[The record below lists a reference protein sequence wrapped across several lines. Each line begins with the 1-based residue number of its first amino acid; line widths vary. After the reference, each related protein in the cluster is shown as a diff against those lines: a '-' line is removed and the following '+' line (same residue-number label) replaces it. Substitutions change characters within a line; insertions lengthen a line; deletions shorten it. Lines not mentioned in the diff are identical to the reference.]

1 MHRIINTIQ
10 SRQRVQIAVVVLII
24 VVTSIWIPSN
34 TAIRQYRDAIRQY
47 RDAIIRGTSRVLTFV
62 TNSDMSARNNLE
74 LYNNSHHKS
83 ELGLFE
89 VPTAAA
95 ASSLGMVSQGRT
107 NSSQPGLIV
116 GTYPVGV
123 AVNPVTKKVYVTDEF
138 SNSLSVISGTS
149 NSVEGTIAVGD
160 FPYGVAINPFDSRVY
175 VTNRGSNTVSVID
188 GSTNTKLHNITV
200 QNSPVGI
207 AVNPSANWIYVT
219 NVNSNTVSVIDGITD
234 KVTANITVGKIPYG
248 VAVNPITKK
257 VYVTNIGSNTVSV
270 IDGLK
275 NKVTANITVGKNPV
289 GVAVNPATNTIF
301 VTNYASN
308 TVSVI
313 DGLNNKV
320 TANIT
325 VGKNP
330 VGVAVNPATNKGYV
344 TNIESNSVSVIDA
357 IANKVT
363 GAITVNPSLGGSYK
377 IHDPVLS
384 MPITAKFP
392 LIASLVAVNDISNI
406 VYVTNT
412 GSDTVSIIDGNIGSM
427 VVKVSFN
434 INPPNSGDIQCNGQQ
449 ILPNTYF
456 LYRNGTS
463 LICTANAESGYK
475 FSSWSNM
482 VYSLNNPLSFNLSQF
497 GGTIAA
503 NYKATLSFEQYLAII
518 LGPISIISITVG
530 WFFRNRQRRHLD
542 KYMTIID
549 TAYESLEQNNNSKE
563 CLLHLQL
570 VRKEIA
576 QLFKKGKI
584 SDAYYNILDKKISE
598 YIEKVNSL

>member
-1 MHRIINTIQ
+1 MLEIINTIQ
-10 SRQRVQIAVVVLII
+10 RHRIQIALVVLII
-24 VVTSIWIPSN
+24 VVTSIWILSN
-34 TAIRQYRDAIRQY
+34 TSIRQSKDVIT
-47 RDAIIRGTSRVLTFV
+47 GVTSRALRFIENIDTSVGI
-62 TNSDMSARNNLE
+62 NLE
-74 LYNNSHHKS
+74 LYNNSYHKS
-83 ELGLFE
+83 EFGLIDLPPEAIALGI
-89 VPTAAA
+89 VD
-95 ASSLGMVSQGRT
+95 QGHT
-107 NSSQPGLIV
+107 NSSQPALTV

-123 AVNPVTKKVYVTDEF
+123 AVNPVTKKIYITDEF
-138 SNSLSVISGTS
+138 SNSVSVISGTS

-175 VTNRGSNTVSVID
+175 VTNRGSDTVSVID

-219 NVNSNTVSVIDGITD
+219 NINSNTVSVIDGIND

-248 VAVNPITKK
+248 IGVNPITKK
-257 VYVTNIGSNTVSV
+257 VYVTNIGTNTVSV

-275 NKVTANITVGKNPV
+275 NKVTGNITVGKNPV
-289 GVAVNPATNTIF
+289 GIAVNPATNKIL

-308 TVSVI
+308 TVSVV
-313 DGLNNKV
+313 DGINDKV

-325 VGKNP
+325 VGKKP
-330 VGVAVNPATNKGYV
+330 VGVAVNPSTNKAYV
-344 TNIESNSVSVIDA
+344 TNIESNTVSVIDT
-357 IANKVT
+357 IANKVIGT
-363 GAITVNPSLGGSYK
+363 ITVNPSLGGSYK

-392 LIASLVAVNDISNI
+392 LIASLVAVNDISNM

-412 GSDTVSIIDGNIGSM
+412 GSDTVSIIDGNIDRI

-434 INPPNSGDIQCNGQQ
+434 SNPPNSGDIQCNGQQ

-456 LYRNGTS
+456 LYRNSTN
-463 LICTANAESGYK
+463 LICTATADRGFK

-482 VYSLNNPLSFNLSQF
+482 LYSLSNPLSFNLSQY
-497 GGTIAA
+497 GGTLTA
-503 NYKATLSFEQYLAII
+503 NFKETLSLEQYLAII

-530 WFFRNRQRRHLD
+530 WFLRNRQRRHLN

-570 VRKEIA
+570 VRKEISH
-576 QLFKKGKI
+576 LFKKGKI

-598 YIEKVNSL
+598 YIEKVSSL

>member
-1 MHRIINTIQ
+1 MREIINTIQ
-10 SRQRVQIAVVVLII
+10 RHRVQIALVVLII
-24 VVTSIWIPSN
+24 VVTSIWILSN
-34 TAIRQYRDAIRQY
+34 TSIRQSKAVIT
-47 RDAIIRGTSRVLTFV
+47 GVTSRALTFIENIDTSV
-62 TNSDMSARNNLE
+62 GINLE
-74 LYNNSHHKS
+74 LYNNSYHKS
-83 ELGLFE
+83 EFGLIDLPPE
-89 VPTAAA
+89 AAA
-95 ASSLGMVSQGRT
+95 ESSLGIVDQGHT
-107 NSSQPGLIV
+107 NSSQPGLTV

-123 AVNPVTKKVYVTDEF
+123 AVNPVTKKIYITDEF
-138 SNSLSVISGTS
+138 SNSVSVISGTS

-175 VTNRGSNTVSVID
+175 VTNRGSDTVSVID

-219 NVNSNTVSVIDGITD
+219 NINSNTVSVIDGITD

-248 VAVNPITKK
+248 IGVNPITKK
-257 VYVTNIGSNTVSV
+257 VYVTNIGTNTVSV

-275 NKVTANITVGKNPV
+275 NKVTGNITVGKNPV
-289 GVAVNPATNTIF
+289 GIAVNPATNKIL

-308 TVSVI
+308 TVSVV
-313 DGLNNKV
+313 DGINDKV

-325 VGKNP
+325 VGKKP
-330 VGVAVNPATNKGYV
+330 VGVAVNPSTNKAYV
-344 TNIESNSVSVIDA
+344 TNIESNTVSVIDT
-357 IANKVT
+357 IANKVIGT
-363 GAITVNPSLGGSYK
+363 ITVNPSLGGSYK

-392 LIASLVAVNDISNI
+392 LIASLVAVNDISNM

-412 GSDTVSIIDGNIGSM
+412 GSDTVSIIDGNIDRI

-434 INPPNSGDIQCNGQQ
+434 SNPPNSGDIQCNGQQ

-456 LYRNGTS
+456 LNRNSTN
-463 LICTANAESGYK
+463 LICTANADRGFK

-482 VYSLNNPLSFNLSQF
+482 LYSSSNPLSFNLSQY
-497 GGTIAA
+497 GGTLTA
-503 NYKATLSFEQYLAII
+503 NFKETLSLEQYLAII

-530 WFFRNRQRRHLD
+530 WFLRNRQRRHLN

-570 VRKEIA
+570 VRKEISH
-576 QLFKKGKI
+576 LFKKGKI

-598 YIEKVNSL
+598 YIDKVNSL

>member
-1 MHRIINTIQ
+1 MRWNIDKIERRHHL
-10 SRQRVQIAVVVLII
+10 QIPVVVMII
-24 VVTSIWIPSN
+24 VVTSIWIP
-34 TAIRQYRDAIRQY
+34 TKIDILQYNDFITN
-47 RDAIIRGTSRVLTFV
+47 GTSRVSTFV
-62 TNSDMSARNNLE
+62 KSMDMFVSDNFKI
-74 LYNNSHHKS
+74 YNNSPIKS
-83 ELGLFE
+83 EFGIYD
-89 VPTAAA
+89 VPSAAA
-95 ASSLGMVSQGRT
+95 ASSLETVNQGHT

-123 AVNPVTKKVYVTDEF
+123 AVNPVTKKIYVTDEF
-138 SNSLSVISGTS
+138 SNTISVISGTS
-149 NSVEGTIAVGD
+149 NTVESTITVGN

-207 AVNPSANWIYVT
+207 ALNPSANWIYVT
-219 NVNSNTVSVIDGITD
+219 NINSNTVSIIDGITD

-289 GVAVNPATNTIF
+289 GIAVNPTTDTIF

-313 DGLNNKV
+313 DGLKNKV

-330 VGVAVNPATNKGYV
+330 VGIAVNPTTNKAYV
-344 TNIESNSVSVIDA
+344 TNIESNTVSVIDA
-357 IANKVT
+357 ITDKVIGT
-363 GAITVNPSLGGSYK
+363 ITVNPSLGGSYK
-377 IHDPVLS
+377 IHDPILS

-392 LIASLVAVNDISNI
+392 LIASLVAVNDLSNMI
-406 VYVTNT
+406 YVTNT
-412 GSDTVSIIDGNIGSM
+412 GSDTLSIIDGNIDSI

-449 ILPNTYF
+449 IIPNTYF
-456 LYRNGTS
+456 LYRNGTN
-463 LICTANAESGYK
+463 LTCTANSDRGYK
-475 FSSWSNM
+475 FSSWSN
-482 VYSLNNPLSFNLSQF
+482 VLYSLNNPLSFNLSQY
-497 GGTIAA
+497 GGTLTA
-503 NYKATLSFEQYLAII
+503 NFKPTLSLEQYLAII
-518 LGPISIISITVG
+518 LGPISIVSITVG
-530 WFFRNRQRRHLD
+530 WILRNRQRRHLD

-549 TAYESLEQNNNSKE
+549 TAYESLDQNNKQSSKE

-570 VRKEIA
+570 VRKEIS

-598 YIEKVNSL
+598 YIEKVNRT